1 MPEAIR
7 VCAAAACCW
16 PAGSGSLRLW
26 LADAAG
32 VRVTRPAWPVTSGSR
47 AGEESE
53 DFADGRFL
61 AGWLP
66 QGHVGLDLVA
76 VAAAVFLLQ
85 HVPGCGEIGDEAVG
99 AALGDAQ
106 AGR

>member
-1 MPEAIR
+1 
-7 VCAAAACCW
+7 
-16 PAGSGSLRLW
+16 LRLW

-32 VRVTRPAWPVTSGSR
+32 VRVTRPRCPVTGGSG

-53 DFADGRFL
+53 DFADRRFL

-76 VAAAVFLLQ
+76 VAAAVFLFDG
-85 HVPGCGEIGDEAVG
+85 VAGCG
-99 AALGDAQ
+99 
-106 AGR
+106 